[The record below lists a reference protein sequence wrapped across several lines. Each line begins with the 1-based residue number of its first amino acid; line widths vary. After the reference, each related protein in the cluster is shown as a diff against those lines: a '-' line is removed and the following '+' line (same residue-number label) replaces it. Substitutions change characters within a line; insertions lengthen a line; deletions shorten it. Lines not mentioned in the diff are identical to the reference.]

1 MLITKKCLSRRTV
14 LRGLGASVAL
24 PLLDGMVPALE
35 AMRNTAARPVK
46 RFGAVYVPN
55 GMSMPYWVPAAEG
68 KLELSPILTPLAP
81 VKDRLLVLSG
91 MANQEAKQ
99 WLDEGDGDH
108 SRCQAAFL
116 TGAHARK
123 ASGTANT
130 TLEVG
135 VSMDQLAARD
145 LREDTQLA
153 SLELSLEANDLAGQ
167 CEDGYGCAYSATLAW
182 RDANTPLPMA
192 TNPRA
197 VFEHLFGAVGSTET
211 EARLRALRRD
221 RSILDSVSAEIT
233 DLQRQLGRGDRS
245 KLGGYL
251 DSVRDIER
259 RIQIAESQS
268 DRELPDVVQPAGI
281 PANFEE
287 YANLMFDLMLVAYQA
302 DLTRVSTFLVGREKS
317 VRTFPEI
324 GVADPHHPTSHHR
337 QRPEQLAKLSKINTY
352 HMQIFGRFLEKLA
365 STPDGDGSLLD
376 HSALV
381 YGAGMGNSNAHD
393 PLDLPIVLAGGGGGT
408 IKSGRHVRLPEGT
421 PLANMHLTILEKMG
435 IPAERLGDATGDL
448 PVLSG
453 V

>member
-1 MLITKKCLSRRTV
+1 MVITKKSLPRRTV
-14 LRGLGASVAL
+14 LRGLGAAIGL
-24 PLLDGMVPALE
+24 PLLDGMVPAF
-35 AMRNTAARPVK
+35 AAIRNSAARPVK
-46 RFGAVYVPN
+46 RLGAFYVPN
-55 GMSMPYWVPAAEG
+55 GMSMPYWVPKQQGA
-68 KLELSPILTPLAP
+68 LQLTPILTPLAP
-81 VKDRLLVLSG
+81 VQDQVHLLSG
-91 MANQEAKQ
+91 LANEEAKQ

-123 ASGTANT
+123 ASGANT
-130 TLEVG
+130 TLHVG
-135 VSMDQLAARD
+135 VSMDQLAAHE

-153 SLELSLEANDLAGQ
+153 SLELSLEANELVGQ

-182 RDANTPLPMA
+182 RDANTPMPMQ

-197 VFEHLFGAVGSTET
+197 VFEHLFGSVGSTET
-211 EARLRALRRD
+211 KARLQALRRD
-221 RSILDSVSAEIT
+221 RSILDSVSEELN

-281 PANFEE
+281 PAGFEE
-287 YANLMFDLMLVAYQA
+287 YADLMFDLMLVAYQA
-302 DLTRVSTFLVGREKS
+302 DLTRVGSFLFGREKS
-317 VRTFPEI
+317 VRTYPEI

-337 QRPEQLAKLSKINTY
+337 QRPEQLAKLSKINTF
-352 HMQIFGRFLEKLA
+352 HMQIFGRFLEKMRA
-365 STPDGDGSLLD
+365 TPDGDGSLLD
-376 HSALV
+376 HSALI

-393 PLDLPIVLAGGGGGT
+393 PLNLPIVLAGGGAGT
-408 IKSGRHVRLPEGT
+408 IQGGRHTQVPEGT
-421 PLANMHLTILEKMG
+421 PLANLHLTVLEKMG
-435 IPAERLGDATGDL
+435 VKAESLGDGTGEL
-448 PVLSG
+448 PVLSD